1 MGQRQS
7 SQKWEWIYTQILH
20 LSQIN
25 SKWILDINVNYKD
38 NIGENLENTGIGNNF
53 LDVIPKAWY
62 IKEMIS

>member
-53 LDVIPKAWY
+53 LDVIPKTWY